1 VKLETDRSLAM
12 PQRSKAQSTTAQTMI
27 SALWSALGGTPEMT
41 ERVEITAQGALP
53 SVFAVSDFAAASV
66 AAAGLAL
73 AEWSEARSG
82 NMPSVTVDRRLA
94 SLWFGFSIAPQDWA
108 LPPAWDPVAGDY
120 ASSDGWIRLHTNA
133 PHHREAAL
141 KVLGTEAERDAVTAA
156 VARWRGDE
164 LEAAIIGEG
173 GCAAVMRNA
182 HEWAEHPQ
190 GRAVLAEPLMR
201 MDPGDAAEA
210 FSVAFGPSRPLKG
223 IKVLD
228 LTRVLAGPVATRLLA
243 GFGADVLRIDPPSW
257 EEPGVVP
264 DVTPGKRCARLDLKD
279 KAGRERF
286 KALLSEADVLVHG
299 YRPDALE
306 ALGLGTE
313 VRAGIR
319 PGLIDVSH
327 DAYGWSGPWK
337 NRRGFDSL
345 VQMSSG
351 IAEAGMAAAGAD
363 RPVPLPVQAL
373 DHGTGYLLA
382 AAAVRGLTLR
392 QTQGTGSRWRTSL
405 SRVGGF
411 LAAHKQGSAGE
422 VIGKAAPTDY
432 SRDVEHTD
440 WGRALRLNSPL
451 RLGDAGMR
459 WDRPAGELGRSQPA
473 W

>member
-1 VKLETDRSLAM
+1 M
-12 PQRSKAQSTTAQTMI
+12 PQRSITEPTSADAMT
-27 SALWSALGGTPEMT
+27 SALWSALGGTPEMPGN
-41 ERVEITAQGALP
+41 VEFTGRGSLP
-53 SVFAVSDFAAASV
+53 SVFAVSNFAAASV

-73 AEWSEARSG
+73 AEWSDARSG
-82 NMPSVTVDRRLA
+82 RRPSVAVDRRLA
-94 SLWFGFSIAPQDWA
+94 SLWFGFSIAPQGWV

-120 ASSDGWIRLHTNA
+120 ASADGWIRLHTNA

-141 KVLGTEAERDAVTAA
+141 KVLGTAAERDAVTAA
-156 VARWRGDE
+156 VAKWRGDE
-164 LEAAIIGEG
+164 LEAAIVAEG
-173 GCAAVMRNA
+173 GCAAVMRSTQ
-182 HEWAEHPQ
+182 EWAEHPQ

-201 MDPGDAAEA
+201 METRDTAETFAGEFDPAQ
-210 FSVAFGPSRPLKG
+210 PLKG
-223 IKVLD
+223 IRVLD

-279 KAGRERF
+279 TAGRGRF

-306 ALGLGTE
+306 ALGLGAE

-327 DAYGWSGPWK
+327 DAYGWSGPWA

-363 RPVPLPVQAL
+363 RPVPVPLPVQAL

-405 SRVGGF
+405 ARVGGF
-411 LAAHKQGSAGE
+411 LAAHRQGPVADP
-422 VIGKAAPTDY
+422 IGKAEPADY
-432 SRDVEHTD
+432 AQDVEQTD
-440 WGRALRLNSPL
+440 WGLALRLNSPL
-451 RLGDAGMR
+451 MLGDAVMR
-459 WDRPAGELGRSQPA
+459 WDRPAGKLGRSQPV

>member
-1 VKLETDRSLAM
+1 M
-12 PQRSKAQSTTAQTMI
+12 PQRSKAQSTTAQAMI
-27 SALWSALGGTPEMT
+27 SELWSALGGTPEMPGN
-41 ERVEITAQGALP
+41 VEITGYGALP
-53 SVFAVSDFAAASV
+53 SVFAVTAFAAATV

-82 NMPSVTVDRRLA
+82 NRPAVSVDRRLA
-94 SLWFGFSIAPQDWA
+94 SLWFGFSIAPQGWA
-108 LPPAWDPVAGDY
+108 LPPTWDPVAGDY
-120 ASSDGWIRLHTNA
+120 ASADGWIRLHTNA
-133 PHHREAAL
+133 PHHRAAAL
-141 KVLGTEAERDAVTAA
+141 KVLGTAAERAVVAAA
-156 VARWRGDE
+156 VVRWRGDE
-164 LEAAIIGEG
+164 LEAAIVGEG
-173 GCAAVMRNA
+173 GCAAAMRSMGA
-182 HEWAEHPQ
+182 WAEHPQ

-201 MDPGDAAEA
+201 MEAGDAADA
-210 FSVAFGPSRPLKG
+210 FAGEFDPSRPLKG
-223 IKVLD
+223 IRVLD

-243 GFGADVLRIDPPSW
+243 GFGADVLRIDPPAW

-279 KAGRERF
+279 TAGRERF

-306 ALGLGTE
+306 ALGLGAE
-313 VRAGIR
+313 DRAGIR

-327 DAYGWSGPWK
+327 DAYGWGGPWK

-382 AAAVRGLTLR
+382 AAAVRGLSLR
-392 QTQGTGSRWRTSL
+392 QTRCTGSRWRTSL
-405 SRVGGF
+405 ARVGGF
-411 LAAHKQGSAGE
+411 LAAHPQGPGGE
-422 VIGKAAPTDY
+422 AIGKAEPGDYAP
-432 SRDVEHTD
+432 DVEQTD
-440 WGRALRLNSPL
+440 WGAALRLNSPL
-451 RLGDAGMR
+451 RLGNAVMR
-459 WDRPAGELGRSQPA
+459 CDRPAGELGRSQPV

>member
-1 VKLETDRSLAM
+1 MT
-12 PQRSKAQSTTAQTMI
+12 
-27 SALWSALGGTPEMT
+27 SALWSALGGAPDMSES
-41 ERVEITAQGALP
+41 VEISGQGSLP
-53 SVFAVSDFAAASV
+53 SVFAVSDFATAAV
-66 AAAGLAL
+66 AVAGLAL
-73 AEWSEARSG
+73 AEWTDARSG
-82 NMPSVTVDRRLA
+82 QMPPVSVDRRLA
-94 SLWFGFSIAPQDWA
+94 SLWFGFSIAPQGWA

-133 PHHREAAL
+133 PHHRAAAL
-141 KVLGTEAERDAVTAA
+141 KVLGTAADRDAVTAA

-164 LEAAIIGEG
+164 LEAAIVAEG
-173 GCAAVMRNA
+173 GCAAVMRSMRD
-182 HEWAEHPQ
+182 WAEHPQ

-201 MDPGDAAEA
+201 MDAGDAAAA
-210 FSVAFGPSRPLKG
+210 FAGEFNPSRPLEG
-223 IKVLD
+223 IRVLD
-228 LTRVLAGPVATRLLA
+228 LTRVLAGPVATRFLA

-279 KAGRERF
+279 TAGQERF

-299 YRPDALE
+299 YRPDAME

-327 DAYGWSGPWK
+327 DAYGWTGPWA

-351 IAEAGMAAAGAD
+351 IAEAGMAAAGAE

-382 AAAVRGLTLR
+382 AAVVRGLTLR

-411 LAAHKQGSAGE
+411 LAAHRQGPVADP
-422 VIGKAAPTDY
+422 IGKAEPTDY
-432 SRDVEHTD
+432 APDVELTD
-440 WGRALRLNSPL
+440 WGPALRLSPPL
-451 RLGDAGMR
+451 RLGEAGMR
-459 WDRPAGELGRSQPA
+459 WERPAGELGRSQPA

>member
-1 VKLETDRSLAM
+1 M
-12 PQRSKAQSTTAQTMI
+12 PQRSKAQSTTAQAMT
-27 SALWSALGGTPEMT
+27 SALWSALGGTPEMS
-41 ERVEITAQGALP
+41 ERVEITGRGSLP

-73 AEWSEARSG
+73 AEWSGARSG
-82 NMPSVTVDRRLA
+82 LLPDVSVDRRLA
-94 SLWFGFSIAPQDWA
+94 SLWFGFSIAPQGWA
-108 LPPAWDPVAGDY
+108 LPPVWDLVAGDY
-120 ASSDGWIRLHTNA
+120 ASADGWIRLHTNA
-133 PHHREAAL
+133 PHHRAAAL
-141 KVLGTEAERDAVTAA
+141 KVLGTAAERAVVAAA
-156 VARWRGDE
+156 VVRWRGDE
-164 LEAAIIGEG
+164 LEAAIVAEG
-173 GCAAVMRNA
+173 GCAAAMRSMGA
-182 HEWAEHPQ
+182 WTEHPQ

-201 MDPGDAAEA
+201 MEAGDAADALAGE
-210 FSVAFGPSRPLKG
+210 FDPSRPLKG
-223 IKVLD
+223 IRVLD
-228 LTRVLAGPVATRLLA
+228 LTRVLAGPVATRFLA
-243 GFGADVLRIDPPSW
+243 GFGADVLRIDPPAW

-279 KAGRERF
+279 TAGQERF

-306 ALGLGTE
+306 ALGLGAE
-313 VRAGIR
+313 VRAGIC

-327 DAYGWSGPWK
+327 DAYGWSGPWR

-382 AAAVRGLTLR
+382 AAAVRGLTVR

-405 SRVGGF
+405 ARVGGF
-411 LAAHKQGSAGE
+411 LAAHPQDPDGE
-422 VIGKAAPTDY
+422 LIGKAEPFDYAP
-432 SRDVEHTD
+432 DVEQTD
-440 WGRALRLNSPL
+440 WGAALRLNSPL
-451 RLGDAGMR
+451 RLGNAAMR

>member
-1 VKLETDRSLAM
+1 M
-12 PQRSKAQSTTAQTMI
+12 PQRSKVQSTTVQAMI
-27 SALWSALGGTPEMT
+27 SELWSALGGTPEMS
-41 ERVEITAQGALP
+41 ERVVITGRGSLP

-82 NMPSVTVDRRLA
+82 NRPAVSVDRRLA
-94 SLWFGFSIAPQDWA
+94 SLWFGFSIAPQGWA

-120 ASSDGWIRLHTNA
+120 ASADGWIRLHTNA
-133 PHHREAAL
+133 PHHRAAAL
-141 KVLGTEAERDAVTAA
+141 KVLGTAAERAVVAAA
-156 VARWRGDE
+156 VVRWRGDA
-164 LEAAIIGEG
+164 LEAAIVAEG
-173 GCAAVMRNA
+173 GCAAVMRSMGA
-182 HEWAEHPQ
+182 WAEHPQ
-190 GRAVLAEPLMR
+190 GRAVLVEPVMR
-201 MDPGDAAEA
+201 MEAGDAADA
-210 FSVAFGPSRPLKG
+210 FAGDFDPSRPLKG
-223 IKVLD
+223 IRVLD

-279 KAGRERF
+279 TAGQERF

-306 ALGLGTE
+306 ALGLGAE

-327 DAYGWSGPWK
+327 DAYGWTGPWA

-351 IAEAGMAAAGAD
+351 IAEAGMAATGAD

-382 AAAVRGLTLR
+382 AAAVRGLTVR

-405 SRVGGF
+405 ARVGGF
-411 LAAHKQGSAGE
+411 LAAHPQDPDGE
-422 VIGKAAPTDY
+422 LIGKAEPGDYAP
-432 SRDVEHTD
+432 DVEQTD
-440 WGRALRLNSPL
+440 WGAALRLKSPL
-451 RLGDAGMR
+451 MLTDALMR
-459 WDRPAGELGRSQPA
+459 WETPAGELGRSQPV